1 MRPVLRLLGTRYGIA
16 LVLTLLVL
24 GAVGIARSVTGT
36 YQNAPL
42 AGPATE
48 PSLSSSNSAGPT
60 AGNDSVPTPE
70 SPSPPLTSPGAAPP
84 EQVAADFTRA
94 WLKHDGVTSAQWRQS
109 LAKYATPALLEKLK
123 DTDPAGVPAKRTTG
137 PVTLQNRA
145 ATFVEAILP
154 VDSGTLRL
162 RLLATNGRWLVDGV
176 DWERA

>member
-24 GAVGIARSVTGT
+24 GAVGIARSFTGT

-42 AGPATE
+42 AGPAAE
-48 PSLSSSNSAGPT
+48 PSHSSNSVAPT

-70 SPSPPLTSPGAAPP
+70 SPPPPVTSPGAAPP

-94 WLKHDGVTSAQWRQS
+94 WLKHDGVTAAQWRQS
-109 LAKYATPALLEKLK
+109 FARYATPALLDKLK

-145 ATFVEAILP
+145 ATFVEAIVP